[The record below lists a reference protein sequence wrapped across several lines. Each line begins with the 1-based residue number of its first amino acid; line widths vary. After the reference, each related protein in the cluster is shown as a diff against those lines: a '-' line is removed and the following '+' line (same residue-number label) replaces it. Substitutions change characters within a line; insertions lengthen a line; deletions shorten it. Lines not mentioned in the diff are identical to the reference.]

1 MAYKIRTKQYLLE
14 QNNREPDKYITQIY
28 VKLKGWNSPP
38 ATIDVENR
46 IMDFEKQIRVATE
59 FNKIQK
65 FNFLNLTHPQQ
76 QALKSLKHNKT
87 FIIMPTDKN

>member
-1 MAYKIRTKQYLLE
+1 MELAPSHYRCWE
-14 QNNREPDKYITQIY
+14 QNH
-28 VKLKGWNSPP
+28 G
-38 ATIDVENR
+38 

-76 QALKSLKHNKT
+76 QALKSLKHNKK
-87 FIIMPTDKN
+87 FIIILTDKN